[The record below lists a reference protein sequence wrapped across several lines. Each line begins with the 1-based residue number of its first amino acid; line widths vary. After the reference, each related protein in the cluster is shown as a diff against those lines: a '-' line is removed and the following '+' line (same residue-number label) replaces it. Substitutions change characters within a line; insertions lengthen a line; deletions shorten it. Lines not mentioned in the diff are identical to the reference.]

1 MLTMANFIC
10 IFGKER
16 LGAKFYQMETCY
28 IIMDILGRIVKE
40 ISLAEEKEILINAN
54 GLLPGLYMVKVSNGP
69 TAKMMVK

>member
-1 MLTMANFIC
+1 
-10 IFGKER
+10 
-16 LGAKFYQMETCY
+16 
-28 IIMDILGRIVKE
+28 MDIMGRIVKE